1 MPRSEPSGF
10 HRFLKRWVR
19 VEPSEI
25 GAVVLAFVYFFSLL
39 CTNYILRPIR
49 EEMGIAGG
57 VDNLQ
62 WLFTGTFVAML
73 TLVPLFGWVAARYPR
88 KQFLPYVYYFFL
100 ANILIFYALFT
111 SDIKHAY
118 VARAFFIWL
127 SVFNLFVVSVFWSFM
142 ADIFSDPQAKR
153 LFGFIAGGG
162 TIGALTGPVLTASL
176 VGIIGVNN
184 LLLIAAGL
192 LALPVL
198 CIQGLARW
206 TKKSG
211 IDRDPQKEAES
222 DRPMGGSI
230 FAGIP
235 LVLRSPYLLGI
246 GALILLYSTLA
257 TFLYFEQA
265 ALVENAFSE
274 PEQRV
279 ALFAGID
286 FSTNAITILV
296 QVFLTARIVERLGLA
311 WTLALIPLG
320 VAVGFLVLGLA
331 PVLGVLVVM
340 QVLRRAGNFSLTKP
354 AREMLY
360 VVLGKE
366 EKYKAKNFID
376 TVVYRG
382 GDAVSAWAYTG
393 LRAIGVSLA
402 GVAFVAVPLAGI
414 WAWVS
419 FRLGRRNA
427 ELVAAKRLRFKD
439 HSRGIRHERFTA
451 RNDKT

>member
-25 GAVVLAFVYFFSLL
+25 VAVVLAFVYFFSLL

-57 VDNLQ
+57 IDNLQ

-230 FAGIP
+230 FSGIP

-427 ELVAAKRLRFKD
+427 ELVAAKEA
-439 HSRGIRHERFTA
+439 SIQGS
-451 RNDKT
+451 